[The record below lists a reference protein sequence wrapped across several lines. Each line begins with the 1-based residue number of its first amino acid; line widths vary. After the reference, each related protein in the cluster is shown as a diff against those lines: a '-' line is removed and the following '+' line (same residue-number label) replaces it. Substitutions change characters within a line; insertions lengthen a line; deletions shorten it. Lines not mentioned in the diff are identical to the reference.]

1 MHSEK
6 LQYVVFSEVKFRMES
21 LAKEIASKTYK
32 EYYWKRGKY
41 IDIEATRVII
51 CLFY

>member
-1 MHSEK
+1 MHLEK

-32 EYYWKRGKY
+32 KYY
-41 IDIEATRVII
+41 
-51 CLFY
+51 